1 MAAGASSSRVVEAEK
16 STTDG
21 AVTVEI
27 GTTEGAID
35 AEDTS
40 EGVQTIEGM
49 VSRTPDPPAC

>member
-27 GTTEGAID
+27 GTIKGAVD
-35 AEDTS
+35 AEDTT
-40 EGVQTIEGM
+40 EGVLTIEG
-49 VSRTPDPPAC
+49 VGSGTPDPPSC